1 MDIHRIDP
9 VIVDDRAQPRTGER
23 DLSMRVFSLEKISMV
38 SGCKSIF
45 SEIIQAKQGTKADT
59 THSAHQCTFLC
70 IYTIREDPLM
80 PGKMQGFVFVGI
92 VSFLENGYIVCTAF
106 VEICILI

>member
-80 PGKMQGFVFVGI
+80 PGKMQGCKFPGKRLHSLHRI
-92 VSFLENGYIVCTAF
+92 RGDMHTHLS
-106 VEICILI
+106 